1 MLIPS
6 SHFGR
11 EVSNNAVRRLHS
23 TGEYCESD
31 LVANKVAN
39 PLARCWAHDAPMRS
53 GYGGRPASPQL
64 AMTDLANKIE
74 FEEGSMLHA
83 HSHSHSALL
92 NYHPNLLDDPALWI
106 AGKHSTLL
114 TFPSYMVI
122 FKYNSVSSVSYCCKY
137 KSFYFVWFFGF
148 VLSIP
153 LDLSD

>member
-6 SHFGR
+6 GHFGR
-11 EVSNNAVRRLHS
+11 EVSNTSVRRLHS

-31 LVANKVAN
+31 LIASKVAN
-39 PLARCWAHDAPMRS
+39 PLARCWAHDTPMRS

-64 AMTDLANKIE
+64 AMADLSNKIE
-74 FEEGSMLHA
+74 FEEGNMLHA
-83 HSHSHSALL
+83 NSHSHSALL

-122 FKYNSVSSVSYCCKY
+122 KYNLFNQYVVENIN
-137 KSFYFVWFFGF
+137 FLIWF
-148 VLSIP
+148 VLWYYFTYFCRP
-153 LDLSD
+153 R